1 MQKRIK
7 YKGIEVVYYDRGE
20 GACIVLLHGYLE
32 TAEIWI
38 EFAEQFPERFRILML
53 DLPGHG
59 KSGIWGKIHTMDDLA
74 GSVYAILKAEDI
86 EKVFLVGHSMG
97 GYVAM
102 AFAELFPEKL
112 TGYALF
118 HSTCFAD
125 TEEKKRTG
133 TGRSAWYF
141 AGRRGRLS
149 M

>member
-1 MQKRIK
+1 MVIWRLQKYGRNLQT
-7 YKGIEVVYYDRGE
+7 V
-20 GACIVLLHGYLE
+20 
-32 TAEIWI
+32 
-38 EFAEQFPERFRILML
+38 FEQFRVLTL

-59 KSGIWGKIHTMDDLA
+59 QSGIWGKVHSMDDLA
-74 GSVYAILKAEDI
+74 GSVNAILEAENI

-112 TGYALF
+112 IGYSLF

-125 TEEKKRTG
+125 TEEKKKNRD
-133 TGRSAWYF
+133 REISLVF
-141 AGRRGRLS
+141 AGKSGRLS